1 MASENLGTMTIEGFA
16 VNGTR
21 QTRTTPAGEIGN
33 DQLIAVVSESSF
45 SPDLKLI
52 LLSKTDNPQYGKT
65 IIKLINIRT
74 GEPDLSLFQVP
85 PDYKVN
91 DLSSQ
96 NK

>member
-65 IIKLINIRT
+65 IIKLINIHT